1 MVGVERSFLTDVP
14 FPVTLEAPVPQISV
28 DYSPSLDGS
37 FDRRELGEAIN
48 RLAVETI
55 AARPE
60 GCKTVFRRTDPE
72 VVVGY
77 GERTDAQ
84 VFVQFRIFPGRSAEA
99 KTALTE
105 GVLAL
110 LAAQLKPAPGERL
123 HLAVDVRDMD
133 REVYR
138 NTAIEG

>member
-1 MVGVERSFLTDVP
+1 M
-14 FPVTLEAPVPQISV
+14 PQISV

-37 FDRRELGEAIN
+37 FDRRALGLAIN

-55 AARPE
+55 AAKPE
-60 GCKTVFRRTDPE
+60 GCKTIFRRNEPE
-72 VVVGY
+72 VVVGES
-77 GERTDAQ
+77 ERPEVQ
-84 VFVQFRIFPGRSAEA
+84 VFVQFAIFPGRSPEA

-110 LAAQLKPAPGERL
+110 LAEHVAPASGERL